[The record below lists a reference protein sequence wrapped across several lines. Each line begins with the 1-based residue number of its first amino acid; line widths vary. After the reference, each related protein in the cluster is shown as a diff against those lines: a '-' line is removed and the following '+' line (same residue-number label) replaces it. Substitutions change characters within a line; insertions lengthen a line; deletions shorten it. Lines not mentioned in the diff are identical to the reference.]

1 MPSHMTKMF
10 KIALPDGS
18 VKEMPEGSTP
28 ADVAAA
34 IGPGLAKA
42 ALAAK
47 VDGEVRD
54 IMRPFEGDASLA
66 LITSRDEADAL
77 ELVRHDYAHILAEAV
92 QNLFPGTQ
100 ITFGPATDDGFYYD
114 FAPPPDRGPFTEEDL
129 PQIEEEMRR
138 IIAADK
144 PLRRE
149 GWTRHQQVQRWR
161 KQGRTVNAER
171 SDD

>member
-1 MPSHMTKMF
+1 MTKMF

-47 VDGEVRD
+47 IDGEVRD
-54 IMRPFEGDASLA
+54 IMRPFEGDARLA
-66 LITSRDEADAL
+66 LITSRDEKDAL
-77 ELVRHDYAHILAEAV
+77 ELVRHDFAHLLAEAV

-114 FAPPPDRGPFTEEDL
+114 FAPTAEHGPFHETEL
-129 PQIEEEMRR
+129 PAM
-138 IIAADK
+138 
-144 PLRRE
+144 
-149 GWTRHQQVQRWR
+149 
-161 KQGRTVNAER
+161 
-171 SDD
+171 